1 MMSSIKLQDKT
12 VLITGACQGVGLRV
26 AEILAKA
33 GMSIIGV
40 DCQEEKLVEA
50 MERLSAEY
58 KVESLARAADV
69 RMESAVKDAVAA
81 AVERFGQIDVLV
93 NNAGIRKVAPVW
105 ETSTALWDEI
115 LAVNLRG
122 QFLVTREVLNQAML
136 NQDRGKIVLISSI
149 AGLRG
154 SKNSAAYCASKWG
167 IRGLAHALAQDLKG
181 REINVT
187 VITPGRTDTPMAR
200 NSEQWNPD
208 IGWLDT
214 DAIGQAILFFIQ
226 QDYSVEVP
234 EIHLHHKAEL

>member
-50 MERLSAEY
+50 MERLSVEY

-69 RMESAVKDAVAA
+69 RKESAVKDAVAA

-122 QFLVTREVLNQAML
+122 QFLVTREVLNQTML

-234 EIHLHHKAEL
+234 EIHLHHRAEL